1 MQKPYQEPL
10 FRLIVSAGAA
20 LLLFAALLLHIGQVW
35 AAALRL
41 LHVLRPLLLGILFAT
56 MLEPSYERL
65 RRDFARFA
73 GKRRIRTGW
82 IQPVS
87 LLGAMLPPVFVVISI
102 ICVLVPQIM
111 RSVSLLSEHLGS
123 YSDNLRQWFS
133 RYAALPVA
141 RLIPAAQL
149 GQQLSRLQEQLPNLL
164 RKTYDYTASLVNV
177 LFDIGIGAVFALY
190 LLADKPRLGR
200 QLKKLC
206 GNRTAK
212 MHTLL
217 RHIRMICNTFA
228 CFLSSQCK
236 EALILGGLCFLGMK
250 LFHFPYPVL
259 ISAVIGITNMIPYLG
274 PVFGTIPCALLML
287 LVQPRAVPWF
297 ILYII
302 VLQQIESNLIYPRIV
317 GQSVG
322 LPSAWVLAAIVT
334 GGGLFGISGMLLGV
348 PLAAVLCAVCFPED
362 SKENK
367 PEMKES

>member
-1 MQKPYQEPL
+1 MQKLCQEPL
-10 FRLIVSAGAA
+10 FRLMVAAGAV
-20 LLLFAALLLHIGQVW
+20 LLTFAALLLHIGQVW

-65 RRDFARFA
+65 RLDFTRFA

-87 LLGAMLPPVFVVISI
+87 LLGAMLPPVSVVISV
-102 ICVLVPQIM
+102 ICVLVPQIL
-111 RSVSLLSEHLGS
+111 RSVSLLSDHLGS
-123 YSDNLRQWFS
+123 YSDNLRQWFG

-164 RKTYDYTASLVNV
+164 RKTYDYTASLVDV

-287 LVQPRAVPWF
+287 LVQPLAVPWF

>member
-41 LHVLRPLLLGILFAT
+41 
-56 MLEPSYERL
+56 L

-141 RLIPAAQL
+141 RLIPAEQL
-149 GQQLSRLQEQLPNLL
+149 GQQLSGLQEQIPILL
-164 RKTYDYTASLVNV
+164 RKTYDYTASLVDV

-190 LLADKPRLGR
+190 LLAFLVDA
-200 QLKKLC
+200 C
-206 GNRTAK
+206 
-212 MHTLL
+212 TL
-217 RHIRMICNTFA
+217 
-228 CFLSSQCK
+228 
-236 EALILGGLCFLGMK
+236 
-250 LFHFPYPVL
+250 
-259 ISAVIGITNMIPYLG
+259 
-274 PVFGTIPCALLML
+274 
-287 LVQPRAVPWF
+287 
-297 ILYII
+297 
-302 VLQQIESNLIYPRIV
+302 
-317 GQSVG
+317 
-322 LPSAWVLAAIVT
+322 
-334 GGGLFGISGMLLGV
+334 
-348 PLAAVLCAVCFPED
+348 
-362 SKENK
+362 
-367 PEMKES
+367 